1 MLRLTVVTPQRAFLE
16 EECVNVTLPGLLG
29 EMQVLEGHVP
39 SLVELK
45 TGMVSYEN
53 QKREQIR
60 FVIAHGFA
68 EIESGK
74 VVILCEIARHRAEVD
89 KGSEQALQQNLIDQI
104 NRMANTEDDELK
116 KLKANLEISVASLN
130 LLE

>member
-1 MLRLTVVTPQRAFLE
+1 MLRLTVVTPQRSFLE
-16 EECVNVTLPGLLG
+16 EECLNVTLPGLLG

-53 QKREQIR
+53 QKREQER

-68 EIESGK
+68 EIESHH
-74 VVILCEIARHRAEVD
+74 VVILCEIARHKTEVD
-89 KGSEQALQQNLIDQI
+89 KSSEQTLQQNLLDQI
-104 NRMANTEDDELK
+104 NRMAKDEQDELK
-116 KLKANLEISVASLN
+116 KLEADLEISVASLK